1 MGFIRKLD
9 EIVFGKYK
17 NHYGQILRKE
27 VGGIDS
33 LLDLGCGS
41 NSPVKFIKDL
51 VNYRVGV
58 DLFEP
63 SLQKSIKEGIHNDYK
78 LHNVLKVDEIFG
90 DNSFDLVIAS
100 DLIEH
105 LTKEEGLQLIKLM
118 EKIAR
123 KKVIILT
130 PNGFLEQGVYDDN
143 EFQIHKSG
151 WEVEEFES
159 MGYKV
164 YGIMGLKSL
173 RGEYSYP
180 TIKPN
185 ALGNRISFLTQNY
198 AFNQPKKAF
207 SLMAV
212 KEINK

>member
-1 MGFIRKLD
+1 MSFIRKID
-9 EIVFGKYK
+9 ELIFGKYK
-17 NHYGQILRKE
+17 NQYGKTLRNE
-27 VGGIDS
+27 VNGIDS

-51 VNYRVGV
+51 VKYRVGV

-63 SLQKSIKEGIHNDYK
+63 SLKKSIKEGIHNDYK
-78 LHNVLKVDEIFG
+78 LHNVLKVDEIYEE
-90 DNSFDLVIAS
+90 NSFDLVIAS

-105 LTKEEGLQLIKLM
+105 LTKEEGWKLMKLM
-118 EKIAR
+118 EKIAK

-130 PNGFLEQGVYDDN
+130 PNGFLEQGIYDGN

-151 WEVEEFES
+151 WEVQEFEK

-198 AFNQPKKAF
+198 VFNKPTKAF

-212 KEINK
+212 KDFSY